1 MAAETEAQVKF
12 TADIK
17 GLLQGMNESKEA
29 TEKAVSGMKGDIG
42 SLVEA
47 FEALGPI
54 ALVIG
59 AVALA
64 FETLKESVDFMGEA
78 VEQTNSLAR
87 SFEGLSFQ
95 IGVSYEELNT
105 MNAAQLLSGGTSQE
119 LEGWMKSATRAMKQ
133 NADMLIANGI
143 AADKAALM
151 TMPFTEVLK
160 GVMAAAES
168 IEEPGKRAIFLQE
181 ALGRAGLQSAPQ
193 IRRFIEQLENAPEVL
208 KEYGRQLGEEDVEAT
223 VKFEEATG
231 KGNIAMQGLKQT
243 LGEFVR
249 TDLIQA
255 KEGWASFVAAW
266 SLGFQI
272 IHKNDPSQV
281 IKRQIEEL
289 KIETAKM
296 AKELGEHGG
305 PTMGGDGN
313 SGPQQ
318 PKKKTVEE
326 LAEEKKKHDES
337 VSISK
342 AAATEKMKIA
352 VDAANQQIKTD
363 TTMLA
368 TEKMTYEEFI
378 DDKKAQALVIWNAEQ
393 TNAAAQIKRAEGNGV
408 QIATINNTLADNKR
422 KYYSTLEDLDNDNA
436 KHEFDLLKEI
446 TANCLAE
453 DKKYLEKRDAQHDAF
468 EKMTA
473 EHEMKTDMDV
483 YKSRMAMMTTL
494 SSGWDQ
500 TITKMMSGTLS
511 WKDGLHTALTQLG
524 QNFEQMVI
532 KMGMQWAMHE
542 LAKTAATSASASFRV
557 ATEEEAAVKSVAI
570 WLWSGLKNIAIKA
583 WEAAAAAFASI
594 AAIPVVG
601 PVLAPLAAAGALAA
615 VIGIGSHLA
624 SAEGGWDRVPSD
636 QVAMIHKNEMVLPA
650 PLAESVRNMASGGG
664 GGGGQAIHIHAMDAQ
679 SFNHA
684 LKNNIG
690 GLRDVLHQA
699 VRNGRLG

>member
-17 GLLQGMNESKEA
+17 GLIQGMNESKEA
-29 TEKAVSGMKGDIG
+29 TEKAVAGMKGDIG

-54 ALVIG
+54 ALAIG
-59 AVALA
+59 AVAMA
-64 FETLKESVDFMGEA
+64 FETLKESVNFMGEA

-87 SFEGLSFQ
+87 SFEGLAFQ
-95 IGVSYEELNT
+95 IGVSYEELNN

-119 LEGWMKSATRAMKQ
+119 LEGWMKSATRALRQ
-133 NADMLIANGI
+133 NADMLVANGI

-151 TMPFTEVLK
+151 SMPFTEVLK

-168 IEEPGKRAIFLQE
+168 IEEPAKRAIFLQE
-181 ALGRAGLQSAPQ
+181 SLGRAGLQSAPQ

-208 KEYGRQLGEEDVEAT
+208 KEYGRLIGEEDVEAT

-249 TDLIQA
+249 TDLVEA
-255 KEGWASFVAAW
+255 KEGWASFVANW
-266 SLGFQI
+266 SAGFQI
-272 IHKNDPSQV
+272 IHSNDPSQV

-289 KIETAKM
+289 KVETAKM
-296 AKELGEHGG
+296 AQELGEAGG
-305 PTMGGDGN
+305 PTMGGNGN
-313 SGPQQ
+313 AGPQQ
-318 PKKKTVEE
+318 AKKKTAEE

-337 VSISK
+337 IAIAK
-342 AAATEKMKIA
+342 AAGMEKMKAA
-352 VDAANQQIKTD
+352 VDSASEQIKTD

-368 TEKMTYEEFI
+368 TEQMTFEEFV
-378 DDKKAQALVIWNAEQ
+378 DDRKAQALSIWNAEQ
-393 TNAAAQIKRAEGNGV
+393 ANAATQIKLAEGNAT
-408 QIATINNTLADNKR
+408 QIATANNTLADNKR
-422 KYYSTLEDLDNDNA
+422 KYYATLEGLGNENA
-436 KHEFDLLKEI
+436 KHEFDLMKEI
-446 TANCLAE
+446 TANCAAE
-453 DKKYLEKRDAQHDAF
+453 DKKYLEKREAQHDAF
-468 EKMTA
+468 EKLSA
-473 EHEMKTDMDV
+473 EHELKTDMDV

-500 TITKMMSGTLS
+500 TIQKMMNGTLS
-511 WKDGLHTALTQLG
+511 WKDGLHTALTQTG
-524 QNFEQMVI
+524 QNFEQLII
-532 KMGMQWAMHE
+532 KMGLQWGMHE
-542 LAKTAATSASASFRV
+542 LAKTAATQASASYRV
-557 ATEEEAAVKSVAI
+557 ATEEEAALKSVAI
-570 WLWSGLKNIAIKA
+570 WLWAGLKNIAIKA

-601 PVLAPLAAAGALAA
+601 PFMAPLAAAGALAA

-699 VRNGRLG
+699 VRNGRIG